1 MGTEK
6 WDSTGIKVILS
17 FPLLPFNLS
26 SHLDWKLR
34 WRRSHQMWNLPHDFL
49 CGRNIHS
56 WSSEW
61 FRLSIRWTELP
72 CAILSVIPIA
82 DRGNKLRCVPLQKS
96 CLVFLSI
103 LLIVVHQSVVTW
115 MANKHT
121 RTDRSKVFPLSQY
134 RLLFLSQ
141 GQLRIM
147 VDNYPLDT
155 YKYIV
160 VVDTGYKM
168 FATTDSEVN
177 MEI

>member
-1 MGTEK
+1 
-6 WDSTGIKVILS
+6 
-17 FPLLPFNLS
+17 
-26 SHLDWKLR
+26 
-34 WRRSHQMWNLPHDFL
+34 
-49 CGRNIHS
+49 
-56 WSSEW
+56 
-61 FRLSIRWTELP
+61 
-72 CAILSVIPIA
+72 
-82 DRGNKLRCVPLQKS
+82 
-96 CLVFLSI
+96 
-103 LLIVVHQSVVTW
+103 